1 MDNLENI
8 REEDI
13 KWLIEE
19 TYLKSRNSNLAYF
32 LIEEEIIQ
40 ELSERLEKYNENKV
54 TIPIKCTSN
63 KFSKTIEKVYTI
75 EELAFLDKEDI
86 FENAM
91 EELRRQGL
99 GFNSDYITFE
109 IDDEIIDK
117 YKL

>member
-1 MDNLENI
+1 MKNLENI

-13 KWLIEE
+13 EWLIEE
-19 TYLKSRNSNLAYF
+19 VYLKSRNSKVAYF
-32 LIEEEIIQ
+32 LIKEEILQ

-54 TIPIKCTSN
+54 TIPIKCRSN
-63 KFSKTIEKVYTI
+63 KFSKIIEIVYSI
-75 EELAFLDKEDI
+75 ESLAFLDKEDI
-86 FENAM
+86 FENAV